1 MGNGQSERKENELSI
16 AYVECAHCGQRVGTY
31 YVTCPYCG
39 YKLDARKPTIGIDP
53 LYGMTDDEFYKR
65 FGSM

>member
-1 MGNGQSERKENELSI
+1 MSKTI
-16 AYVECAHCGQRVGTY
+16 KYVECAHCGEVVGTY

-39 YKLDARKPTIGIDP
+39 FKLSARKQTGMDP

>member
-1 MGNGQSERKENELSI
+1 MSI

-31 YVTCPYCG
+31 YITCPYCG
-39 YKLDARKPTIGIDP
+39 YRLAARKPTTGMDP